1 MSFFTV
7 GSKEKYK
14 NQHSEYQGISIHIQ
28 KSGLLKTWKSHF
40 SLVWVMEFTIISPC
54 LGKGKRF
61 YENSNL
67 INLVDTQRL
76 PDNGKWI
83 IPDGVCTLFKK
94 TFLPFHT
101 AALKCFIY
109 SGVKISQIF
118 HGAINP
124 VTPTKNY
131 VKVAPTH
138 LIRKKLP
145 FFQVIFYLP
154 TTVGNK
160 ELVGATGIVAP
171 WKISDTFTLTT
182 SKIMLT

>member
-1 MSFFTV
+1 MSFLTV

-14 NQHSEYQGISIHIQ
+14 NQPSEYQSISIHIQ

-40 SLVWVMEFTIISPC
+40 SLVWIMEFTIISPC

-118 HGAINP
+118 HGAI
-124 VTPTKNY
+124 
-131 VKVAPTH
+131 
-138 LIRKKLP
+138 P